1 MAKKQKTL
9 AEELTYKQFL
19 FAEHYLANHNAEAAL
34 RHAYPKCASRQ
45 ATNILKS
52 RKLVAYIKERL
63 EEKKVTIERLTDKTY
78 TVLYSALD
86 DRAKSI
92 RLEATKQVARLNEV
106 RMRIEELDKQL
117 RDTSNVPQQITFNVL
132 NKEMDEA

>member
-1 MAKKQKTL
+1 MAKNYKTL
-9 AEELTYKQFL
+9 ADELTYKQFL
-19 FAEHYLANHNAEAAL
+19 FAEHYLCHFNADEAF

-63 EEKKVTIERLTDKTY
+63 EEKKVTIERLTDKAY
-78 TVLYSALD
+78 SVLYNALD

-117 RDTSNVPQQITFNVL
+117 RDTDKEAHITINL
-132 NKEMDEA
+132 NEFKEADA

>member
-1 MAKKQKTL
+1 MAKKLKTL

-19 FAEHYLANHNAEAAL
+19 FAEEYLRNFNARQAFKI
-34 RHAYPKCASRQ
+34 AYPNCTHHGE
-45 ATNILKS
+45 TNILKS

-63 EEKKVTIERLTDKTY
+63 DEKKVTIERLTDKAY
-78 TVLYSALD
+78 NVLYSALD
-86 DRAKSI
+86 DRAKTI

-117 RDTSNVPQQITFNVL
+117 NS
-132 NKEMDEA
+132 DEPININFKVV